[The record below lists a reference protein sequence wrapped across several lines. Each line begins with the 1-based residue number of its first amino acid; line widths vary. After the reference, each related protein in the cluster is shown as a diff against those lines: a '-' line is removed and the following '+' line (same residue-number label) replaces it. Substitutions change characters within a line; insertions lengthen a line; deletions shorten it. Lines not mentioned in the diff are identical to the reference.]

1 MTATLD
7 HGLSAPTIKGAL
19 RRRPPHGIL
28 RARAILYG
36 IVALVLSTAG
46 LLLTV
51 GGLFRAAAAFDLLI
65 MLWPAYILAA
75 LAYVTPRGYK
85 DRRMWSFVASLA
97 IAITLVVGAV
107 ALFYVALV
115 PGATGA
121 GAAVA
126 SGAPA
131 ASAGAGASAAA
142 GAGASAVAGA
152 GASAVAGAV
161 GSPSASGAATATV
174 AAAGTIDGNVAF
186 GLVTLALLFIALGLP
201 LLSGLLRDRSWFLA
215 AEFRHPIKTAEHI
228 EAESGGLAEITVA
241 PAEAAKGSAVVAAPV
256 GGATRALMGEPLVS
270 VRGLKKHF
278 PILGGVLRRQ
288 VGTIYAVDG
297 VDFDVFRGEVFSVV
311 GESGCGKTTL
321 GRTLLQLTPPTDGH
335 VVFDGY
341 ELADVDPDDMR
352 PLRRRMQIIFQDP
365 FGSLNPR
372 MPVSDIIGEGL
383 LAQGVSDR
391 KERDKRTGDA
401 LEVVGLRRDYSRRY
415 PHEFSGGQRQ
425 RIGVARALALSPD
438 FIVCDEPVSA
448 LDVSIQSQVLNLLL
462 DLKRDFN
469 LTYLFISHNLSVVE
483 YFSDRIAVM
492 YLGKVAEIGTVDE
505 LYRNPRHP
513 YTVALLSAI
522 PIADPRRRRQ
532 RLVLKGDVPSP
543 ASPPSGCRFHTRC
556 WLRERLGNPERCAT
570 EDPALRSVGADNH
583 RAACHFAEE
592 INESAVEET
601 VATQDVLETA
611 AAAD

>member
-1 MTATLD
+1 MSATPE
-7 HGLSAPTIKGAL
+7 HGLAAPKIKGAL
-19 RRRPPHGIL
+19 RQRPPRGIQ
-28 RARAILYG
+28 RARAIQYG
-36 IVALVLSTAG
+36 IVALILVVIG
-46 LLLTV
+46 LLLV
-51 GGLFRAAAAFDLLI
+51 VSVLFRVKGGTDLLI
-65 MLWPAYILAA
+65 QLWPAYIVGA
-75 LAYVTPRGYK
+75 LAYIAPLGYR
-85 DRRMWSFVASLA
+85 DRKLWAFGLSLL
-97 IAITLVVGAV
+97 IGLVLVVGAIV
-107 ALFYVALV
+107 FAYLALV
-115 PGATGA
+115 PGAMGGA
-121 GAAVA
+121 AAASEAPGASGAVA
-126 SGAPA
+126 SGAIP
-131 ASAGAGASAAA
+131 
-142 GAGASAVAGA
+142 SAVAV
-152 GASAVAGAV
+152 AS
-161 GSPSASGAATATV
+161 PLASGDAAAAATAAT
-174 AAAGTIDGNVAF
+174 TIDGNLAF
-186 GLVTLALLFIALGLP
+186 GLITLALLFLAFGLP
-201 LLSGLLRDRSWFLA
+201 LLWGLIRERSFFLGG
-215 AEFRHPIKTAEHI
+215 ESRHPIKTA
-228 EAESGGLAEITVA
+228 AEIAAETGDFAEITPVMSGSGA
-241 PAEAAKGSAVVAAPV
+241 AAEALPGTNVPSPTAIATGAVD
-256 GGATRALMGEPLVS
+256 PLVS

-297 VDFDVFRGEVFSVV
+297 VDFDVYPGEVFSVV

-383 LAQGVSDR
+383 LAQGVTDR

-438 FIVCDEPVSA
+438 FIVCDEQVSA

-492 YLGKVAEIGTVDE
+492 YLGKIAEIGTVDE

-522 PIADPRRRRQ
+522 PIADPRRRRR

-543 ASPPSGCRFHTRC
+543 AAPPSGCRFHTRC
-556 WLRERLGNPERCAT
+556 WLRERLGNPEQCAT
-570 EDPALRSVGADNH
+570 EDPALRPMTGDLHH
-583 RAACHFAEE
+583 RAACHFAEQ
-592 INESAVEET
+592 ISDSAVAET
-601 VATQDVLETA
+601 VETQDVVETA
-611 AAAD
+611 AAAE

>member
-1 MTATLD
+1 MSATLD
-7 HGLSAPTIKGAL
+7 HGLTAPKIKGAL

-36 IVALVLSTAG
+36 ILALVLTVAA

-51 GGLFRAAAAFDLLI
+51 ALLFRVDGAIGLLVT
-65 MLWPAYILAA
+65 MWPAYVLAA
-75 LAYVTPRGYK
+75 LAYIAPRGYK
-85 DRRMWSFVASLA
+85 DRRMWSFVLSLG
-97 IAITLVVGAV
+97 IGVLLLVGAV

-115 PGATGA
+115 PGALGT
-121 GAAVA
+121 AAAPGA

-131 ASAGAGASAAA
+131 ASAAVASPLASANP
-142 GAGASAVAGA
+142 AVTPA
-152 GASAVAGAV
+152 
-161 GSPSASGAATATV
+161 
-174 AAAGTIDGNVAF
+174 AAAGTIDGNLAF
-186 GLVTLALLFIALGLP
+186 GLVSLALLFVAMGLP
-201 LLSGLLRDRSWFLA
+201 LLSGLIRNRSWFLA
-215 AEFRHPIKTAEHI
+215 EEYRHPVKTAEHI
-228 EAESGGLAEITVA
+228 QAESGGIAEVTVA
-241 PAEAAKGSAVVAAPV
+241 QTTDAPAGAPTFTSPTAAMIASG
-256 GGATRALMGEPLVS
+256 TLEPLVS

-297 VDFDVFRGEVFSVV
+297 VDFDVYPGEVFSVV

-321 GRTLLQLTPPTDGH
+321 GRTLLQLTPPTEGH

-372 MPVSDIIGEGL
+372 MPISDIIGEGL
-383 LAQGVSDR
+383 LAQGVTDR

-401 LEVVGLRRDYSRRY
+401 LEVVGLRRDYTRRY

-492 YLGKVAEIGTVDE
+492 YLGRVAEIGTVDE

-522 PIADPRRRRQ
+522 PIADPRRRRR

-543 ASPPSGCRFHTRC
+543 AAPPSGCRFHTRC

-570 EDPALRSVGADNH
+570 EDPALRPIGADAH

-592 INESAVEET
+592 INEAAVEET
-601 VATQDVLETA
+601 VATQDVVETA

>member
-1 MTATLD
+1 MSATPD
-7 HGLSAPTIKGAL
+7 HGLAAPKIKGAL
-19 RRRPPHGIL
+19 RQRPPHGIL
-28 RARAILYG
+28 RAKAILYG
-36 IVALVLSTAG
+36 ILAMVLVTVG
-46 LLLTV
+46 LLLV
-51 GGLFRAAAAFDLLI
+51 VSVLFRVKGGVDLLI
-65 MLWPAYILAA
+65 TIWPAYVVAA
-75 LAYVTPRGYK
+75 LAYIAPRGYR
-85 DRRMWSFVASLA
+85 DRKLWAFGLSLA
-97 IAITLVVGAV
+97 IGFVLVVGAL
-107 ALFYVALV
+107 ALSYLALV
-115 PGATGA
+115 PGAMGGGTAAASAAPGA
-121 GAAVA
+121 SAAVA
-126 SGAPA
+126 TAAPA
-131 ASAGAGASAAA
+131 GSAAAASPLASAAA
-142 GAGASAVAGA
+142 GA
-152 GASAVAGAV
+152 
-161 GSPSASGAATATV
+161 ATV
-174 AAAGTIDGNVAF
+174 ATGTIDGNLAF
-186 GLVTLALLFIALGLP
+186 GLITLALVFLAFGLP
-201 LLSGLLRDRSWFLA
+201 LLWGLIRERSFFLG
-215 AEFRHPIKTAEHI
+215 AEISHPIKTAN
-228 EAESGGLAEITVA
+228 EITAETGELADIAPIAPVA
-241 PAEAAKGSAVVAAPV
+241 PAAGTTIEAMPGTNVPSASAIAAGSVD
-256 GGATRALMGEPLVS
+256 PLVS

-297 VDFDVFRGEVFSVV
+297 VDFDVYPGEVFSVV

-321 GRTLLQLTPPTDGH
+321 GRTLLQLTPPTAGH

-383 LAQGVSDR
+383 LAQGVTDR

-492 YLGKVAEIGTVDE
+492 YLGKVAEIGTVEE
-505 LYRNPRHP
+505 LDRNPRHP

-522 PIADPRRRRQ
+522 PIADPRRRRR

-543 ASPPSGCRFHTRC
+543 AAPPSGCRFHTRC
-556 WLRERLGNPERCAT
+556 WLRERLGNPEQCAT
-570 EDPALRSVGADNH
+570 EDPALRPMTGDAHH
-583 RAACHFAEE
+583 RAACHFAEQ
-592 INESAVEET
+592 ISESAVAET
-601 VATQDVLETA
+601 VETQDVVGTA
-611 AAAD
+611 AAAE

>member
-1 MTATLD
+1 MSATPE
-7 HGLSAPTIKGAL
+7 HGLSAPSIKGAL

-36 IVALVLSTAG
+36 IIALVLVVAG
-46 LLLTV
+46 LMLVVGLLFRV
-51 GGLFRAAAAFDLLI
+51 GGAFGLI
-65 MLWPAYILAA
+65 VTMWPAYILAA
-75 LAYVTPRGYK
+75 LAYIAPKGYK
-85 DRRMWSFVASLA
+85 DRRMWSFAL
-97 IAITLVVGAV
+97 TLGIGVLLLVGAV

-115 PGATGA
+115 PGGTA
-121 GAAVA
+121 
-126 SGAPA
+126 GAPA
-131 ASAGAGASAAA
+131 ASGAPGASAAIA
-142 GAGASAVAGA
+142 SGAIASPGASAIAGVTPA
-152 GASAVAGAV
+152 
-161 GSPSASGAATATV
+161 

-186 GLVTLALLFIALGLP
+186 GLVSLALLFLALGIP
-201 LLSGLLRDRSWFLA
+201 LVSGLIRNRSWFLA
-215 AEFRHPIKTAEHI
+215 AEYRHPVKTAEHI
-228 EAESGGLAEITVA
+228 QAESGGIAEVTVA
-241 PAEAAKGSAVVAAPV
+241 QTTEAPAGAPTFTAPSAEAIAS
-256 GGATRALMGEPLVS
+256 GALQPLVS

-297 VDFDVFRGEVFSVV
+297 VDFDVYPGEVFSVV

-372 MPVSDIIGEGL
+372 MPISDIIGEGL
-383 LAQGVSDR
+383 LAQGVSNR

-492 YLGKVAEIGTVDE
+492 YLGRVAEIGTVDE

-522 PIADPRRRRQ
+522 PIADPRRRRR

-543 ASPPSGCRFHTRC
+543 AAPPSGCRFHTRC

-570 EDPALRSVGADNH
+570 EDPALRPIGADGH

-611 AAAD
+611 AAE